1 MARVVMNGPK
11 SSLVQPS
18 YSHTHI
24 SHLFQRKYICIHT
37 QTSESIMLGQ
47 HRLHLFR

>member
-1 MARVVMNGPK
+1 MARVVMNSPK

-24 SHLFQRKYICIHT
+24 SHLIQRKYTCILT
-37 QTSESIMLGQ
+37 QTSESITLGQ
-47 HRLHLFR
+47 H